1 MKLVIVEYENVKKSN
16 YYELCYDSGDSGSQR
31 VYLMKEKEGDRED
44 YSPLVKASPLQ
55 VLDINGDDNFHD
67 GRWEGFLTDDYYNK
81 IVQLKIEDI
90 YSLVGKYS
98 TL

>member
-31 VYLMKEKEGDRED
+31 IYLMKEKDGDRED
-44 YSPLVKASPLQ
+44 YSPLVKAQPLHI
-55 VLDINGDDNFHD
+55 LDVNCDNFHN
-67 GRWEGFLTDDYYNK
+67 GGWEGFLTDDYYNK